1 MGNEMGCRENHRY
14 VCLQESEMDLTNA
27 LDASVCVCNLPTDLA
42 HKRKGISATF
52 KIEPKK
58 KYFGEMEMKC
68 HGKRVKN

>member
-1 MGNEMGCRENHRY
+1 MGNEMGCRENHGY

-58 KYFGEMEMKC
+58 SISVKWKWNAME
-68 HGKRVKN
+68 KN

>member
-1 MGNEMGCRENHRY
+1 
-14 VCLQESEMDLTNA
+14 
-27 LDASVCVCNLPTDLA
+27 LPTDLA

-68 HGKRVKN
+68 HGKREKN

>member
-1 MGNEMGCRENHRY
+1 
-14 VCLQESEMDLTNA
+14 MDLTNA

-58 KYFGEMEMKC
+58 SIS
-68 HGKRVKN
+68 VK